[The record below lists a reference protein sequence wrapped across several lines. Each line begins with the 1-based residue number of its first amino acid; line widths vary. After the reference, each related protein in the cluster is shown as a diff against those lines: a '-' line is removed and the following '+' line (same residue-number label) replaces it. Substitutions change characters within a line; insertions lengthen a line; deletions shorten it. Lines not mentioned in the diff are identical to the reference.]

1 MFDSYFLSLYG
12 IKSVFSLSVCLVGAA
27 SSSASFFVSFS
38 SSVSS
43 CALILFAMEGSVG
56 AGAFC
61 CLAAGGGG
69 SVS

>member
-12 IKSVFSLSVCLVGAA
+12 IKSVFSVSVCLVGAA
-27 SSSASFFVSFS
+27 SSSTSFFIS
-38 SSVSS
+38 SSSS
-43 CALILFAMEGSVG
+43 ALILFAIEGSVG

-61 CLAAGGGG
+61 CLAAGG

>member
-12 IKSVFSLSVCLVGAA
+12 IKSVFSVSVCLVGAA
-27 SSSASFFVSFS
+27 SSSASFFISSS

-43 CALILFAMEGSVG
+43 SALILFAMEGSVG

-61 CLAAGGGG
+61 CLAARGGG
-69 SVS
+69 V

>member
-1 MFDSYFLSLYG
+1 MFESYFLSLYD
-12 IKSVFSLSVCLVGAA
+12 IKSVFSVSVCLVGVA
-27 SSSASFFVSFS
+27 SSSASSFVSSS

-43 CALILFAMEGSVG
+43 SALILFTIEGSVG

-61 CLAAGGGG
+61 CLAAGG

>member
-12 IKSVFSLSVCLVGAA
+12 IKLSSVSVCLVGAA
-27 SSSASFFVSFS
+27 SSSASLFVSSS

-43 CALILFAMEGSVG
+43 SALILFAIEGSVG

-61 CLAAGGGG
+61 CLAGGG
-69 SVS
+69 V